1 MSSINRNDVKEKLE
15 EIEAL
20 TEIKKQFNKEN
31 FKKELTNEKAFDVFV
46 ITFLSFLVLGIL
58 FLMSMVVFNFDI
70 FSIKEKISDLIVIYG
85 ALSIFSLSFIASS
98 VFMIFYTLLYKFNKL
113 HNKKI
118 INNYNFIFNE
128 GEDDVNKCK
137 YIINEL
143 ISDRKRTIINNKSM
157 LKENF
162 SGLSLNTSL
171 IKNLIKRHQ
180 RIFIKNKDKGFNK
193 KTRKRSSVLKIVE
206 NF

>member
-1 MSSINRNDVKEKLE
+1 
-15 EIEAL
+15 
-20 TEIKKQFNKEN
+20 
-31 FKKELTNEKAFDVFV
+31 
-46 ITFLSFLVLGIL
+46 
-58 FLMSMVVFNFDI
+58 
-70 FSIKEKISDLIVIYG
+70 
-85 ALSIFSLSFIASS
+85 
-98 VFMIFYTLLYKFNKL
+98 
-113 HNKKI
+113 
-118 INNYNFIFNE
+118 
-128 GEDDVNKCK
+128 
-137 YIINEL
+137 
-143 ISDRKRTIINNKSM
+143 M